1 MSKFT
6 DEQLAAI
13 RAEGRTIVSASA
25 GSGKTTVM
33 IEKILNL
40 LKSGVSVKE
49 ILAVT
54 FTKKAAAQMKEKL
67 RKGLVKAINDPS
79 VTQADKALLKKQ
91 LAEVGGADISTI
103 HAFCSGLIRSHFFLA
118 GVDGNFSIIAEN
130 DADGATLKARAL
142 DELFEEAYEKGEE
155 GFSKLL
161 SVYWRK
167 KSDNKLRTLIA
178 DTHSALRANA
188 DYREFLQTRQ
198 RATEEKFDQIAND
211 LYARLKEKCEYYA
224 ARAERERAYF
234 EEEGKARSLANA
246 EELLAALDSLC
257 SAGDYFSA
265 CALLT
270 PKFSDKER
278 KKKDDSEETTAH
290 IAALA
295 GIKDKVKGIYA
306 SLADVGARGEELK
319 KYLAAGELAEHLA
332 AYILRFD
339 DNYAEAKRER
349 SLLDYNDLEHIALG
363 LLQNPAVKEELRAK
377 YRYVFVDEYQDVNPV
392 QEKILSAVG
401 SENVFLV
408 GDVKQSIYGFRG
420 SKSAFFLEKQKEYE
434 GKDGSSSL
442 YLTRNF
448 RSADEVLDAVNAQFS
463 LAMTK
468 ANSEIDYR
476 SGSVMEKGGRYAS
489 NKGRVR
495 IHVLPKEKAEKSNA
509 RRGVYSVEANWLKEK
524 EKNSAYARAIAQII
538 NSERNAKYFDPDAGE
553 NGEFKRV
560 NYGDIAILSRKKSG
574 RIERVVAA
582 LAEEGIPVS
591 SVAAINICDYPEI
604 KTLTDILRLVD
615 NAEQDIPLCSALLSA
630 MGELTADDLTAIRLA
645 YPDEK
650 FFRTCCK
657 KYAAE
662 KEDERAHRL
671 RKFYRYLDELRT
683 LSAVT
688 DAGELLSKIL
698 VDTNMEARLLS
709 RDNGASCLK
718 RIQRLIAETVTPE
731 PLCVH
736 DFLDRLRALENRVE
750 YSENGGENAVR
761 VLTMHASKGLEYPVV
776 ILDDLNARFHGA
788 DRDEV
793 LVNEKYGLAPKAYD
807 REEMTVGET
816 LLRRLQAEI
825 SEEESVKDELNLF
838 YVALTRAKYG
848 LYMLFTAE
856 PEIPD
861 VKYAKS
867 FADFVDIGV
876 WEGYREETADPEL
889 PFVERQALVRDPD
902 EELVGEIVSAFSA
915 SYGYGGTENLPVK
928 SSATAVMHGLDEP
941 REYYGVSTPFPDE
954 EDEPTEKGETQE
966 NKRLAGI
973 AYHAFLERFDFT
985 TCANGEA
992 IEREIER
999 VNALLKTALDR
1010 EAYALLDVNRE
1021 REIVQNPVFATLA
1034 DHELYRERQFLVSLC
1049 AEEVFPDLAGTV
1061 AGKEEILFQGAIDL
1075 LAIGKEGVR
1084 IVDYKYSSAYRKEN
1098 GEELKARY
1106 APQLALYKKAT
1117 AKILKIP
1124 EESISCSIVNIRYGY
1139 EIEI

>member
-1 MSKFT
+1 MSRFT
-6 DEQLAAI
+6 EEQLAAI
-13 RAEGRTIVSASA
+13 NAEGRTIVSASA

-40 LKSGVSVKE
+40 LKKGVSVKK

-79 VTQADKALLKKQ
+79 VSEADKSSLKTQ

-142 DELFEEAYEKGEE
+142 DEVFEEAYENGEE
-155 GFSKLL
+155 RFEKLL

-167 KSDNKLRTLIA
+167 KSDNKLRALIA
-178 DTHSALRANA
+178 DTHSALRSKA
-188 DYREFLQTRQ
+188 DYREFLSNE
-198 RATEEKFDQIAND
+198 RATEEKFDGIVLD
-211 LYARLKEKCEYYA
+211 LYERLTKKCEYYVSL
-224 ARAERERAYF
+224 AERERAYF
-234 EEEGKARSLANA
+234 EEIGKARSLANA
-246 EELLAALDSLC
+246 EEVLAALDSLL

-265 CALLT
+265 CAL
-270 PKFSDKER
+270 PAPRFSDKER

-290 IAALA
+290 INALA

-306 SLADVGARGEELK
+306 SLTDVGTRGEELK
-319 KYLAAGELAEHLA
+319 NYLAAGEIAACLAS
-332 AYILRFD
+332 YILRFD
-339 DNYAEAKRER
+339 DKYAEAKRER
-349 SLLDYNDLEHIALG
+349 SLLDYNDLEHIALE
-363 LLQNPAVKEELRAK
+363 LLKNPSVKEEMRAK

-401 SENVFLV
+401 GENVFLV

-420 SKSAFFLEKQKEYE
+420 SKSAFFLEKQREFE
-434 GKDGSSSL
+434 GKAGSSSL

-468 ANSEIDYR
+468 DNSEIDYR
-476 SGSVMEKGGRYAS
+476 SGSVMEKGGRYAT

-495 IHVLPKEKAEKSNA
+495 IRTIPKEKAEKSVA
-509 RRGVYSVEANWLKEK
+509 IRGVYSVEANLRKER
-524 EKNSAYARAIAQII
+524 EKSDAYAREIAQII
-538 NSERNAKYFDPDAGE
+538 RSERNAKYFDPDAGE

-560 NYGDIAILSRKKSG
+560 DYGDIAILSRKKSG

-582 LAEEGIPVS
+582 LSEEGIPVS
-591 SVAAINICDYPEI
+591 SVAAINICDYPEV
-604 KTLTDILRLVD
+604 KTLTDILSLVD

-650 FFRTCCK
+650 FFRECCK
-657 KYAAE
+657 RYAAE

-671 RKFYRYLDELRT
+671 RRFYRYLDELRT

-718 RIQRLIAETVTPE
+718 RIQRLISETVTPE

-736 DFLDRLRALENRVE
+736 DFLDRLRALDYRVE

-793 LVNEKYGLAPKAYD
+793 LVHEKYGLAPKAYD
-807 REEMTVGET
+807 RAEMTVGET
-816 LLRRLQAEI
+816 LLRRLQTEI
-825 SEEESVKDELNLF
+825 GEEESVKDELNLF

-848 LYMLFTAE
+848 LYMLFTADAGL
-856 PEIPD
+856 PD

-867 FADFVDIGV
+867 FADFVDRRV
-876 WEGYREETADPEL
+876 WSGYEESASDFSP
-889 PFVERQALVRDPD
+889 PFVVRDAIVQNPD
-902 EELVGEIVSAFSA
+902 EELVDGIVSAFSA
-915 SYGYGGTENLPVK
+915 VYGYAGAENLPVK
-928 SSATAVMHGLDEP
+928 SSATAVMHGFDEK
-941 REYYGVSTPFPDE
+941 RERYAAANPFPDE
-954 EDEPTEKGETQE
+954 TDEPTETGEKAE
-966 NKRLAGI
+966 EKKLAGI

-985 TCANGEA
+985 ACTDENA
-992 IEREIER
+992 IEKELAR
-999 VNALLKTALDR
+999 VNALLKGTLD
-1010 EAYALLDVNRE
+1010 EQTYALLDEERE
-1021 REIVQNPVFATLA
+1021 RAIVENPVFRSLENY
-1034 DHELYRERQFLVSLC
+1034 ELHRERQFLVSLP
-1049 AEEVFPDLAGTV
+1049 AEEVFLETVGTI

-1075 LAIGKEGVR
+1075 LAVGKDEVR
-1084 IVDYKYSSAYRKEN
+1084 LVDYKYSSAYRKEDRDA
-1098 GEELKARY
+1098 LKKRY
-1106 APQLALYKKAT
+1106 APQLLLYKKAT
-1117 AKILKIP
+1117 AKILKLP
-1124 EESISCSIVNIRYGY
+1124 EEKISCRIVNIRYGY
-1139 EIEI
+1139 EIEL